1 MATLLAALTLAL
13 VGCSDDDPEPE
24 ADPTPSTSTST
35 SVTPTPEPTEPAA
48 PLDPEATVK
57 AWVAARNQALSR
69 GDVTEVRRLSSP
81 ECSSC
86 ADLIDPIAETHANGG
101 RYETAGWRVLRA
113 RVTDHAPDAA
123 EVTAALVFA
132 GGTTYLSATAD
143 PVVYEA
149 ERRITIFE
157 LTKSSGGW
165 AVSLI
170 GFVR

>member
-13 VGCSDDDPEPE
+13 LGCSDDDPEPKR
-24 ADPTPSTSTST
+24 DPTPTTSTST
-35 SVTPTPEPTEPAA
+35 SVSPTPEPTEPAA
-48 PLDPEATVK
+48 RLDPKATVR
-57 AWVAARNQALSR
+57 AWVAARNLAMSR
-69 GDVTEVRRLSSP
+69 GDVTEVRRLSAP
-81 ECSSC
+81 ECTSC
-86 ADLIDPIAETHANGG
+86 ADLIDPIAETFANGG
-101 RYETAGWRVLRA
+101 RYETAGWRVLRS
-113 RVTDHAPDAA
+113 RVTDRAAEAA

-132 GGTTYLSATAD
+132 GGTTYLNATDD

-157 LTKSSGGW
+157 LTKSRGGW